1 MTLRSYRGVSPVL
14 GARVYVDDCA
24 LVIGRVTLG
33 DDASLWP
40 FAVARGDVNRIEI
53 GARTNIQDGSVLHVV
68 HDGPVAGGIPL
79 IIGDDVT
86 VGHKA
91 MLHAARIGHRC
102 LIGMAAV
109 ILDGAVVEDEVIVA
123 AGSIVPPGKR
133 LASRG
138 LYLGNPARR
147 VRELTAAE
155 IDGLLYSARHYLKIK
170 DAHRAERGDSEVL
183 SEGVQNGLR
192 GGSNPAPQKK

>member
-1 MTLRSYRGVSPVL
+1 MDYNGTMALRSYQGVNPIL
-14 GARVYVDDCA
+14 GARAYVDECA

-33 DDASLWP
+33 EDASVWP
-40 FAVARGDVNRIEI
+40 FAVVRGDVNTIEI

-68 HDGPVAGGIPL
+68 HDGPAVPGGFPL

-109 ILDGAVVEDEVIVA
+109 VLDGAVIEDEVVLA
-123 AGSIVPPGKR
+123 AGSVVPPGKR
-133 LASRG
+133 LESHG
-138 LYLGNPARR
+138 LYMGNPAKR
-147 VRELTAAE
+147 VRELTPVE
-155 IDGLLYSARHYLKIK
+155 IERLLYSARHYVKIK
-170 DAHRAERGDSEVL
+170 DNYRTA
-183 SEGVQNGLR
+183 
-192 GGSNPAPQKK
+192 

>member
-1 MTLRSYRGVSPVL
+1 MALRSYGGVAPIL
-14 GARVYVDDCA
+14 GERVYVDDSA

-33 DDASLWP
+33 DDASMWP

-68 HDGPVAGGIPL
+68 HDAPAVPGGLPL

-91 MLHAARIGHRC
+91 MLHAAHIGNRC

-109 ILDGAVVEDEVIVA
+109 VLDGAVVEDEVIIA
-123 AGSIVPPGKR
+123 AGSVVPPGKR
-133 LASRG
+133 LTSHG
-138 LYLGNPARR
+138 LYLGNPVNR
-147 VRELTAAE
+147 VRELTAQE
-155 IDGLLYSARHYLKIK
+155 IERLLYSASHYVKLK
-170 DAHRAERGDSEVL
+170 DSHRLESR
-183 SEGVQNGLR
+183 
-192 GGSNPAPQKK
+192 